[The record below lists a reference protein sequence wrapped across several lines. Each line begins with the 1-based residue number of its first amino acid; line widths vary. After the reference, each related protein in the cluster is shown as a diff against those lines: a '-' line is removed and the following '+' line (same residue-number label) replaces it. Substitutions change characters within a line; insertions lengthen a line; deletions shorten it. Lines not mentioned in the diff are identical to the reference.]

1 MPEEI
6 KIITACTTLIQNS
19 IVLWNYLYLS
29 QLIANCESPAER
41 QEIIKMIRDG
51 SVITWAHVNLQGE
64 FDFRRQAANDPYFD
78 LEKILKLAI

>member
-6 KIITACTTLIQNS
+6 KIITACTTLIKNS